1 MFVDYAVL
9 RSILSEWRLKVSPHL
24 SKFLATVR
32 GFWFIAALCSLFCLL
47 IGGVSGAPSGT
58 HTEASQGRLSPFC
71 VEGRIMPEVEIKALT
86 KRIC

>member
-9 RSILSEWRLKVSPHL
+9 RSILSEWWLKVSPHL

-32 GFWFIAALCSLFCLL
+32 GFWFISALCSLFCLL
-47 IGGVSGAPSGT
+47 IEGYLEHPVAT
-58 HTEASQGRLSPFC
+58 HTEASQGRLSPC
-71 VEGRIMPEVEIKALT
+71 MEGRIMPEVEIKVLT